1 MKRDEDEEFYCEFS
15 FCRLFFLCRD
25 QTDFLFL
32 LPPPPSPS
40 LLQVS
45 HDFAVNFNEENP
57 ECAGRFFD
65 FLSLKI
71 KNRQK
76 NHSNI

>member
-1 MKRDEDEEFYCEFS
+1 MQRS
-15 FCRLFFLCRD
+15 NRL
-25 QTDFLFL
+25 
-32 LPPPPSPS
+32 PVPPPSPSLPS

>member
-1 MKRDEDEEFYCEFS
+1 MKVKSFIVSFFS
-15 FCRLFFLCRD
+15 AGCFFLD
-25 QTDFLFL
+25 AAIKQTSC
-32 LPPPPSPS
+32 PPPP